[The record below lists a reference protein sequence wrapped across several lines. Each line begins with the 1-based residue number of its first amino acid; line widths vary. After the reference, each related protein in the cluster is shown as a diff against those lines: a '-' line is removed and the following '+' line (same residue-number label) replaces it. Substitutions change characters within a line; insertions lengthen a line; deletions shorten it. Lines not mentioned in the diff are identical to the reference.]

1 MLTVKKIGDSSS
13 ELSPVDLQSL
23 LFYQPFLH
31 RSDLTRN
38 IHSFGHVNWKDYRLT
53 KSGMIYTI
61 N

>member
-31 RSDLTRN
+31 RSALTRN
-38 IHSFGHVNWKDYRLT
+38 IHSNGYVNWKDYRLT